1 MDVSK
6 VEGVLKGAPLVEGV
20 LKGAPLKVEGVL
32 KGAPLVEGVL
42 KGAPLKVEGVLKG
55 APLVEGVLKGA
66 PLKVEGVLKGAPL
79 GIIEKTEE
87 VIENIDPTKYK
98 LVKKPTEK
106 QVAARLASGVRL
118 KKIFAIK
125 KLEKEKIMKE
135 QETKL
140 VADLKEK
147 WKKEYDEEKPVVTTK
162 NKNIAVPKNMIENK
176 RKKRVVIRKP
186 VKKVEGVLKGA
197 PLSEDE
203 SSETEDDH
211 IPETD
216 TEAETTDT
224 RIIKKKL
231 AKVKQIEQ
239 VVGKQAINPYLS
251 LLEKY
256 YKK

>member
-1 MDVSK
+1 MEDSK
-6 VEGVLKGAPLVEGV
+6 VEGV

-32 KGAPLVEGVL
+32 KGAPLKVEGVL

-55 APLVEGVLKGA
+55 APLKDD
-66 PLKVEGVLKGAPL
+66 

-87 VIENIDPTKYK
+87 VIEHIDPTKYK
-98 LVKKPTEK
+98 LVKKPSEK

-147 WKKEYDEEKPVVTTK
+147 WKKEYDEEKPVVTAK

-186 VKKVEGVLKGA
+186 A
-197 PLSEDE
+197 PRSQAKEDSSVDE
-203 SSETEDDH
+203 SSASDDDH
-211 IPETD
+211 IPSD

-239 VVGKQAINPYLS
+239 VVGKQAVNPYLS

-256 YKK
+256 YK